1 MAKLPITLEAGTA
14 DGILAKTDAIKDETQ
29 NKFQHD
35 INAEVMAGIETLDEN
50 TFKKT
55 GGTINGPVN
64 IYKAGT
70 DEAGTTIST
79 QITTDEY
86 GMEIKD
92 SRGNSSFISPE
103 QIISKKVAVEGA
115 TEDNPQVLLAHGV
128 TMEIMKDA
136 DVEDAIAAA
145 WGS

>member
-14 DGILAKTDAIKDETQ
+14 DGILAKTNAIKDETQ

-35 INAEVMAGIETLDEN
+35 INAEVIAGINTLDEN
-50 TFKKT
+50 AFKKS
-55 GGTINGPVN
+55 GGTINGTVN

-70 DEAGTTIST
+70 GEEGTTIST

-92 SRGNSSFISPE
+92 SKGNSSFISPE
-103 QIISKKVAVEGA
+103 QIVSKKVAVEGA
-115 TEDNPQVLLAHGV
+115 TADNPQVLLAHGV
-128 TMEIMKDA
+128 VMEIMKDA